1 MNKKQLL
8 SEFFRFNYR
17 FGIIN
22 GSLLFFKLKWGNQK
36 NISIPGYPFPISLR
50 KGSSDY
56 ETFYQAIVHNQYLF
70 NYPVNAKI
78 IVDGGANIG
87 LASIAFKKIFPYA
100 TIIAIEPDK
109 ENFVQMNKNLH
120 AYKNIH
126 LVKAGIWN
134 KNAILQV
141 TDKYNSGKW
150 GMVTEEIGLETKD
163 SIATITIDEI
173 LHNFK
178 LDRIDILKLDIET
191 AEREVF
197 SSGYENWLP
206 KVKVIVIELHDSM
219 SKGTAMPF
227 FKAITNTLKEFSF
240 FQLGENTIIIN
251 EPETKND

>member
-1 MNKKQLL
+1 MDKKQLL
-8 SEFFRFNYR
+8 SEFFRFNHR
-17 FGIIN
+17 FGIIH
-22 GSLLFFKLKWGNQK
+22 GSLLFLKLKWGNQK
-36 NISIPGYPFPISLR
+36 NINVPGYLFPISLR
-50 KGSSDY
+50 KRSSDY

-70 NYPVNAKI
+70 SYPIKAEI

-87 LASIAFKKIFPYA
+87 LASIAFKNMFPYA

-109 ENFVQMNKNLH
+109 ENFVQLNKNLQP
-120 AYKNIH
+120 YKNIH

-134 KNAILQV
+134 KKAILQV

-150 GMVTEEIGLETKD
+150 GMVTEEIETETKD

-173 LHNFK
+173 LLNFK

-197 SSGYENWLP
+197 SSGYEKWLP

-227 FKAITNTLKEFSF
+227 FKAITSTLKNFSF
-240 FQLGENTIIIN
+240 FQLGENIIIVN
-251 EPETKND
+251 ETETKND